1 MSDEN
6 KTAALLLAA
15 LGVQIWLGWALARAV
30 ATVDDKPDCER
41 YWQQMAVYL
50 QTENKADLP
59 EFIHKCASA
68 IPIE

>member
-6 KTAALLLAA
+6 KTAALLLAV
-15 LGVQIWLGWALARAV
+15 LGVQIWLGWALGRAV

-50 QTENKADLP
+50 QTENEADIPTFIP
-59 EFIHKCASA
+59 ECLN
-68 IPIE
+68 

>member
-15 LGVQIWLGWALARAV
+15 LGVLLRWTLGQTV

-41 YWQQMAVYL
+41 YWQQMSVYL
-50 QTENKADLP
+50 RTENDADMPKFIP
-59 EFIHKCASA
+59 ECVS
-68 IPIE
+68 